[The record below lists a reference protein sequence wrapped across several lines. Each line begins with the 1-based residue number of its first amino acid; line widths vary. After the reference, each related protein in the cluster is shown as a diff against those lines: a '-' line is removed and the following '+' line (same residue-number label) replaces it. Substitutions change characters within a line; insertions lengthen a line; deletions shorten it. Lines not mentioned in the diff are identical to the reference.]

1 MGTKPVK
8 KLKKGAI
15 PTLNLPQ
22 NRSPKDVPP
31 QASSFSS
38 AIKKL
43 EKARTISDII
53 SSNEETSHGPTD
65 SQNKYSFV
73 ENDTF
78 MLESDEN
85 EVDIDDVDES
95 SDDGLGLL
103 TPSQVTLTLTPRVRK
118 SLKLISKSST
128 SQHWRLYRF
137 RN

>member
-1 MGTKPVK
+1 M
-8 KLKKGAI
+8 
-15 PTLNLPQ
+15 
-22 NRSPKDVPP
+22 
-31 QASSFSS
+31 
-38 AIKKL
+38 
-43 EKARTISDII
+43 
-53 SSNEETSHGPTD
+53 
-65 SQNKYSFV
+65 

-103 TPSQVTLTLTPRVRK
+103 TPSQLTLTLTPRVRK